1 MRFYIKEARE
11 YAKLSQKQLA
21 NMLKISPSTLNGYEK
36 GNHDPKS
43 EILIQIAGICNVSVD
58 YLVGCSDNPMPQ
70 IALLLSES
78 ENAHIKKYRYLDDY
92 GQEAVDA
99 VLDVEYGRVQ
109 AEEDAKNNI
118 IDYEELLEFVEPV
131 SAGTGIHMD
140 TVGSSKSI
148 RVISNIYTRK
158 ADYVLHVSGN
168 SMEPKY
174 HNGDK
179 ILVQEVPDVDIGE
192 IGVWMIDGR
201 GYVKQKAEGMLL
213 SLNPE
218 YPPIRPRDTWQ
229 QVCQGRVV
237 GLLDPEWI
245 LDG

>member
-1 MRFYIKEARE
+1 MGLGAQINRIRK
-11 YAKLSQKQLA
+11 
-21 NMLKISPSTLNGYEK
+21 EK
-36 GNHDPKS
+36 GM
-43 EILIQIAGICNVSVD
+43 SVD
-58 YLVGCSDNPMPQ
+58 ELC
-70 IALLLSES
+70 LLSGVPKGTLSKITAEITTNPTIDTVQAIARALGCRLDDFDDS
-78 ENAHIKKYRYLDDY
+78 PRSGQTSLVTDDELKHIKKYRSLDDY

-99 VLDVEYGRVQ
+99 VLEVEYQRVQ

-245 LDG
+245 LGG